1 MDSLAD
7 KFSFELFTLIRLF
20 ISYCNRKLS
29 TEKNKQNHF
38 IKFGIG
44 IIVPLIKDRHGDVRN
59 SENYRAITISSVI
72 SKVFEI
78 CLYDKMEQFLHTDEL
93 QYGFKPG
100 YGCNTA
106 VFTLQHV
113 VNYFR
118 ARQSNVYMSA
128 IDASKAFDR
137 INHQKLISKLI
148 QRQLPTCFLNIFV
161 NWYSKLYSCVRW
173 NGVLSSCFKVL
184 CGVRQG
190 GILSPILFN
199 IYVNDLIDSLRVT
212 NVGCSICNVFM
223 GCIMYADDL
232 ILISPWWFTEYVN
245 CMYRLRS
252 LFRHCF

>member
-1 MDSLAD
+1 MLKHAYVPD
-7 KFSFELFTLIRLF
+7 
-20 ISYCNRKLS
+20 
-29 TEKNKQNHF
+29 
-38 IKFGIG
+38 KFGIG
-44 IIVPLIKDRHGDVRN
+44 IIVPLIKDRHGDVCN

-100 YGCNTA
+100 YGYNTA

-128 IDASKAFDR
+128 IDASKTFDR

-148 QRQLPTCFLNIFV
+148 QRQLPTCFLDIFV
-161 NWYSKLYSCVRW
+161 NWYSCVRW

-184 CGVRQG
+184 CAVRQG
-190 GILSPILFN
+190 GICSPFYLTST
-199 IYVNDLIDSLRVT
+199 LMTSLTVYELLMS
-212 NVGCSICNVFM
+212 VVVYLM
-223 GCIMYADDL
+223 
-232 ILISPWWFTEYVN
+232 
-245 CMYRLRS
+245 
-252 LFRHCF
+252 